1 MKPEDVLLAVT
12 TLSFDIA
19 GLEMFLPLIVGAR
32 VVVAG
37 RETAMDGVQLLE
49 LIKSSGTTVLQAT
62 PATWRLLLEAGW
74 QGNRGL
80 KVLCGGEALPLEL
93 ARDLLKRSQSL
104 WNLYGPTE
112 TTVWSAVGQVRFS
125 DQTITIGRP
134 IANTQVHLLDK
145 RLQPVPV
152 GVPAE
157 LYIGGDGVA
166 RGYLGR
172 ADLTAEKFVP
182 NPFSPEPGARLYET
196 GDLARYRPDG
206 NIELLGRIDHQL
218 KLRGFRIELG
228 EIETVLGQHPGVQET
243 VVVAREDNMSDKRLV
258 AYVVPNQEQA
268 PTLSELRE
276 FVEQKLP
283 SYMVPSTFVLL
294 DALPLT
300 PNGKVDRQALPA
312 PDQAR
317 PKLDR
322 AFVAPRTPV
331 EEVLV
336 GIWSEV
342 LGFKQIGIHD
352 NFFELGGHSL
362 LGTRV
367 MSRLRHAFQVELP
380 LRCLFEAPTVA
391 GLAVAIAPSQA
402 QKAEMKR

>member
-1 MKPEDVLLAVT
+1 MKQIYEQGKVEQV
-12 TLSFDIA
+12 FD
-19 GLEMFLPLIVGAR
+19 
-32 VVVAG
+32 
-37 RETAMDGVQLLE
+37 
-49 LIKSSGTTVLQAT
+49 
-62 PATWRLLLEAGW
+62 
-74 QGNRGL
+74 
-80 KVLCGGEALPLEL
+80 
-93 ARDLLKRSQSL
+93 
-104 WNLYGPTE
+104 LYGPSEDTMYS
-112 TTVWSAVGQVRFS
+112 TFALRSRQWTMQSLLVVLLRTRRFIFW
-125 DQTITIGRP
+125 TLIYNLYPWECR
-134 IANTQVHLLDK
+134 AK
-145 RLQPVPV
+145 
-152 GVPAE
+152 
-157 LYIGGDGVA
+157 LYIGGAGLA
-166 RGYLGR
+166 RGYLKR
-172 ADLTAEKFVP
+172 PDLTAEKFIP

-206 NIELLGRIDHQL
+206 NIEFLGRIDHQV

-268 PTLSELRE
+268 PTLSELRQ

-367 MSRLRHAFQVELP
+367 MSRLRQAFQVELP

-402 QKAEMKR
+402 QKAEEIARLLAELEELSDEEAQRVLAIEKSQKE